1 MSAQIPDTPTP
12 DQGTYTRRAPL
23 ASGSPVAPGRNRP
36 VPPPLSMYT
45 TPQKGTNEEILTPR
59 NENIWNDQR
68 GTAFGEISP
77 LSGSENA
84 EYVVV
89 GNGIVMHRSDHE
101 QRPWEERD
109 IQLPP
114 EPPAPRGLSNAL
126 ELLQTGN
133 AHLTVI
139 KRQQSLTEQGE
150 QIVPDTTH
158 LSMTGVP
165 VSEILLDFLSVPI
178 NLVVLDLSNTG
189 LTAVPSSLMHCT
201 ALEELNLSINPL
213 QHLTTGA
220 GKEILSSLSNLRV
233 LLLDDCGL
241 DGLPMEIATLSRLQ
255 ILALRQNRLSSLPS
269 WIHVLDLRCLLL
281 EGNEMAEPW
290 SLILGPLVHPLMSD
304 VTRHFAVLS
313 TIGPDSASP
322 TTPASTT
329 SRGGRATQASPGTA
343 FGRRPPRDFKYFGSL
358 SAHADED
365 DNAWRRLIRRTP
377 SASSS
382 PAADSLTFRPSSTS
396 LQSAKDSA
404 QGMLQHPTISGLTT
418 GLFITFLPLPSL
430 AQPPRMPTTPAPR
443 ISCFLPMYDKS
454 ASGDGF
460 EIPQEHEDFVRNILA
475 YYRDL
480 DSLLPQH
487 QTHPLVIRAF
497 DGSSDVR
504 ASPIRPTAAG
514 TKEDAVRCQLL
525 IKEIISTERTYV
537 AGLNELTDIYIRQA
551 RKPLDGSGSDERAL
565 PPEMERVV
573 FGHIEGIV
581 HFHNAVFLPL
591 LEQAAEDV
599 LYLDPSQIDPTVQ
612 AHTSAVCAGR
622 VADVFS
628 SHAAYFKMYMNYVN
642 QCDLALH
649 YVTIWTE
656 CDSVRGKAMRMTR
669 RSQTPVSQ
677 LVTLGRR
684 LNRSSDGEARDLWSD
699 LSPSQ
704 QRRIHQYVRRCREDP
719 RHSQLNLEGYLLL
732 PIQRIPRYRLL
743 LEQLVQSTSCRL
755 VPEVDAALERA
766 LEHISLVV
774 SWVNEGK
781 RQTEQGRRLLLW
793 QKRMK
798 GSNVLLVEPHR
809 KLICDGPL
817 RMRRIVR
824 RAPAQNDSY
833 SYMDV
838 LEQTSMDRKVQLLL
852 CNDIL
857 VILAHVSDPSTAR
870 EESRDAEPDYVE
882 LVAVLRPCTVASPVD
897 PSQPPAPPTSVIG
910 CTHLRIVD
918 TRCIVYLTAHDER
931 DAVRWCDLINAQT
944 F

>member
-1 MSAQIPDTPTP
+1 MNI
-12 DQGTYTRRAPL
+12 L
-23 ASGSPVAPGRNRP
+23 
-36 VPPPLSMYT
+36 
-45 TPQKGTNEEILTPR
+45 NEPR
-59 NENIWNDQR
+59 GI
-68 GTAFGEISP
+68 AFGEISP
-77 LSGSENA
+77 LSGSENP

-109 IQLPP
+109 IQLSP
-114 EPPAPRGLSNAL
+114 EPQVPRGLSNAL

-133 AHLTVI
+133 ARLTVI
-139 KRQQSLTEQGE
+139 TSQQRLTEQRKE
-150 QIVPDTTH
+150 IVPDTTH

-165 VSEILLDFLSVPI
+165 FSEALLDFLAVPI

-213 QHLTTGA
+213 QHLTTCA

-233 LLLDDCGL
+233 LLLDCCGL
-241 DGLPMEIATLSRLQ
+241 DGLPIEIATLSRLQ
-255 ILALRQNRLSSLPS
+255 ILALRQNRLSKLPS

-290 SLILGPLVHPLMSD
+290 SLILGPLVHPLMND

-313 TIGPDSASP
+313 TIGSDSSP
-322 TTPASTT
+322 TTPASTV
-329 SRGGRATQASPGTA
+329 SRGSRATQASPGAA

-358 SAHADED
+358 SSHADED
-365 DNAWRRLIRRTP
+365 ESAWRRLTRRTP

-382 PAADSLTFRPSSTS
+382 PAADNLTFRSSSSS
-396 LQSAKDSA
+396 LQSTKDSA
-404 QGMLQHPTISGLTT
+404 QVKLQHPTISGLTT
-418 GLFITFLPLPSL
+418 GLFTTFLPLPSL
-430 AQPPRMPTTPAPR
+430 AQPPGLPAMPAPR
-443 ISCFLPMYDKS
+443 ISCFLPVYDKPVN
-454 ASGDGF
+454 GDCN
-460 EIPQEHEDFVRNILA
+460 EILQDHEDFVRNVLA

-487 QTHPLVIRAF
+487 QTHPLVIRAC
-497 DGSSDVR
+497 DGNSDVR

-551 RKPLDGSGSDERAL
+551 RKPLEGSSSDERAL

-591 LEQAAEDV
+591 LEQAAENILHV
-599 LYLDPSQIDPTVQ
+599 DPSQIDPTVQ

-656 CDSVRGKAMRMTR
+656 CDSVRGKALRMTR

-684 LNRSSDGEARDLWSD
+684 LNRSSDGEVHDLWSD

-704 QRRIHQYVRRCREDP
+704 QRRVHQYVRRCREDP

-732 PIQRIPRYRLL
+732 PIQRIPRYRML

-781 RQTEQGRRLLLW
+781 RQTEQGRRLLMW

-798 GSNVLLVEPHR
+798 GSDVLLVEPHR

-817 RMRRIVR
+817 RLRRIVR
-824 RAPAQNDSY
+824 RAPALSDSY
-833 SYMDV
+833 SDMDV
-838 LEQTSMDRKVQLLL
+838 LEQTSMDRKVHLLL

-857 VILAHVSDPSTAR
+857 VIVAHISEPSAVR
-870 EESRDAEPDYVE
+870 EERRDAEPDSVE
-882 LVAVLRPCTVASPVD
+882 LVAVLRPCTVASPID
-897 PSQPPAPPTSVIG
+897 PSQPPAPPTSVTG
-910 CTHLRIVD
+910 YTHLRIVD